1 MHNHAI
7 LCAWSSW
14 CDWIDL
20 CHHVTSISP
29 CMQHVST
36 CFNTLEGFR
45 LSRCEHV
52 NTRYI
57 HRRKTLPMRHSTS
70 NVKLCQIFIVEN
82 RVSPLLYS
90 HIESMVRIAFG
101 VLWHICGKFLLDF
114 CHENKAKCCRIFV
127 VEIWKWLQTHLESI
141 DQVHTRSE
149 IKPQSPTH

>member
-7 LCAWSSW
+7 LCARSSR
-14 CDWIDL
+14 CYWIDL
-20 CHHVTSISP
+20 CHHVTLISQ
-29 CMQHVST
+29 CMRQVST

-52 NTRYI
+52 DTRYI
-57 HRRKTLPMRHSTS
+57 HRRKTLLMRHSAL
-70 NVKLCQIFIVEN
+70 NVKLCQIFAVEN

-101 VLWHICGKFLLDF
+101 MLWHIWDKLLSNF
-114 CHENKAKCCRIFV
+114 RHENKAKCCRIFV
-127 VEIWKWLQTHLESI
+127 VEIWQWLQTHLESI
-141 DQVHTRSE
+141 NQDHTHSE

>member
-1 MHNHAI
+1 MLYCVHDHRGVI
-7 LCAWSSW
+7 GLIYVTMWHQFPRV
-14 CDWIDL
+14 CD
-20 CHHVTSISP
+20 
-29 CMQHVST
+29 MYQHV
-36 CFNTLEGFR
+36 FNNLEGFR

-101 VLWHICGKFLLDF
+101 VLWHIWGKFLSDF